1 MPCPNC
7 SLSPHR
13 PTRRPLRPLPP
24 VVTPAS
30 GIDAMPKRRLSER
43 QIERIRTI
51 QERRRERLATRPDIA
66 LAELEADAEPEEG
79 RVVVRHGAN
88 LAVED
93 NNGHLVHCLSRQ
105 NIGHAVCGDRV
116 VWQRI
121 ANEQGV
127 VTAILPRSTVL
138 SRPDFSGRDKPLAAN
153 LTRLVVLIAP
163 EPDPSGYL
171 VDQYLVAAEL
181 IGVEA
186 MIVGNKMDLLDA
198 DGRAAFE
205 RRFAHYPAIGYRTF
219 WTSLREPDSLTGVIA
234 ALAGETSVL
243 VGQSGVGKSSLV
255 KALLPDREIQIGR
268 LSKATGLGR
277 HTTSAATCY
286 RLPGDGF
293 LIDSPGVRSFRLGE
307 IDAEGL
313 QRGFREFRP
322 FLHQCRFNDCHHDQE
337 PDCAIRQAMAQG
349 LIAAERL
356 ENFHYLL
363 GG

>member
-1 MPCPNC
+1 
-7 SLSPHR
+7 
-13 PTRRPLRPLPP
+13 
-24 VVTPAS
+24 
-30 GIDAMPKRRLSER
+30 MPKRRLSQR
-43 QIERIRTI
+43 QIERIQII
-51 QERRRERLATRPDIA
+51 QERRRERLSARPEAA
-66 LAELEADAEPEEG
+66 LAELEGDAEPAEG

-93 NNGHLVHCLSRQ
+93 TEGHVIHCLARQ
-105 NIGHAVCGDRV
+105 NIGHPVCGDRV
-116 VWQRI
+116 VWQRT
-121 ANEQGV
+121 ADGQGV
-127 VTAILPRSTVL
+127 VTAVQPRSTVL
-138 SRPDFSGRDKPLAAN
+138 SRPDFNGRDKPLAAN
-153 LTRLVVLIAP
+153 LTRLAILIAP

-198 DGRAAFE
+198 EARGAFE
-205 RRFAHYPAIGYRTF
+205 RRFAHYPAIGYPTF
-219 WTSLREPDSLTGVIA
+219 WISLRQPESLAGLIA
-234 ALAGETSVL
+234 ALAGQTSVL

-286 RLPGDGF
+286 QIAGGGS

-307 IDAEGL
+307 LDAESL
-313 QRGFREFRP
+313 QRGFRDFRP
-322 FLHQCRFNDCHHDQE
+322 FLHGCRFNDCRHDQE
-337 PDCAIRQAMAQG
+337 PECAIRQAVAEG
-349 LIAAERL
+349 LIAPERL
-356 ENFHYLL
+356 ANFHHLL